1 MLALKKEVKM
11 RMSLYEWESLKSEIK
26 TLKAENI
33 RLSHIVELMTKR
45 VNRMDAQVNELWLS
59 KTKTS
64 TTQ

>member
-1 MLALKKEVKM
+1 M